1 MLKRYAF
8 MDRPEKLHYFYQGS
22 WIEGIPTHF
31 TDEYNKL
38 VELWV
43 AKGYHPDIAKLDAKG
58 CVPLLDP
65 GLAQYNETY
74 AAVAKGK
81 KTKEVELLER
91 MTIPGV
97 MLSIIELAKVSK
109 KRHLPRSKMSA
120 WKNTFLR
127 PTSEW
132 YHPVFAKDLYKI
144 KPEWCEYEL
153 TDDEQKEFLAYMLKK
168 NKKPPVGRDP
178 WIIPVS
184 SPWAKFKGSLRPLAS
199 RAYKKHGDNKIYF
212 ELIKQKCQKGE
223 RIDDQL
229 YKWAK
234 GNFPTEFEQLKAD
247 YPEVLDQQK
256 WLKNNL
262 TPVQQQKVDKWKQ
275 VVDLVVNDKDDYILI
290 KDMTKEERSLVGNHL
305 KMLDQ
310 SFAFQ
315 PQKMIDTLKP
325 MIDDIKKARP
335 ALYHRYCKERTK
347 WENGGGKLVDWLRDH
362 ENKQAQEEILQ
373 MARNGAPWPYGD
385 KTLRGKIKSFTRK
398 STKYPE
404 FAEEL
409 KTLRPDWF
417 DKKWHSQMARKRHF
431 AKKKEMMNEQ

>member
-1 MLKRYAF
+1 

-31 TDEYNKL
+31 ADEYNKL

-74 AAVAKGK
+74 AAVAQGK

-109 KRHLPRSKMSA
+109 KRHLPRSKMAA
-120 WKNTFLR
+120 WKNTFLN
-127 PTSEW
+127 PSSEW

-144 KPEWCEYEL
+144 KPQWCVAEL

-178 WIIPVS
+178 WLVPAS
-184 SPWAKFKGSLRPLAS
+184 SHWSKFKGSLGPLAS
-199 RAYKKHGDNKIYF
+199 RAYKKHGNEKIYF
-212 ELIKQKCQKGE
+212 ELIKQKCEKGE
-223 RIDDQL
+223 RIDDKT
-229 YKWAK
+229 YNWVK

-247 YPEVLDQQK
+247 YPEVLDRNT

-262 TPVQQQKVDKWKQ
+262 TSVQQQKVDKWKQ
-275 VVDLVVNDKDDYILI
+275 VVDLVVNDTDDYTLI
-290 KDMTKEERSLVGNHL
+290 KNMTKEQRALVGNHL

-315 PQKMIDTLKP
+315 TQKMIEILKP
-325 MIDDIKKARP
+325 MIDNIKMARP
-335 ALYHRYCKERTK
+335 ALYQLYCKTEQTNTTNK
-347 WENGGGKLVDWLRDH
+347 LFQYMYDIENEKAH
-362 ENKQAQEEILQ
+362 EEILEL
-373 MARNGAPWPYGD
+373 ARSGAPWPYGD
-385 KTLRGKIKSFTRK
+385 RTLTGKISSFTRK
-398 STKYPE
+398 GTRFPE

-417 DKKWHSQMARKRHF
+417 DKKAAKKRIRQRHF
-431 AKKKEMMNEQ
+431 AKKKEMMNAQ